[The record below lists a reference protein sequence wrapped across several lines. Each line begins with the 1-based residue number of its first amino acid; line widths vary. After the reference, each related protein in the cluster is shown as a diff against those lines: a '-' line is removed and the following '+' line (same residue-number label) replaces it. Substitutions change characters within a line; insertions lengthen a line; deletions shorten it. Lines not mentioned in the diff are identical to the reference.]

1 MSGSPVLRIS
11 HLSRN
16 VSTPRWSGSGAIAG
30 AEGIAVRTGR
40 LTALTGPPG
49 VGSSEILRT
58 VFNAHIGGT
67 GCLVYRARNGEAVQ
81 LSDLDD
87 DSRRALRDR
96 EFAFAGRMC
105 AVPANLSPLAYVVR
119 DSVAGGT
126 RLDDARPRAA
136 ALLERFGIEPRRHTR
151 PAGEL
156 APAEQHRINL
166 ARALAK
172 RPRLLLL
179 DEPSRE
185 LAADFQPV
193 LAEELQRLKHSGTA
207 MLIATRDQGLLDT
220 QADEII
226 TLQPRVKASA

>member
-96 EFAFAGRMC
+96 EVAMRK
-105 AVPANLSPLAYVVR
+105 LSI
-119 DSVAGGT
+119 ST
-126 RLDDARPRAA
+126 RPRYSG
-136 ALLERFGIEPRRHTR
+136 LLVTCSR
-151 PAGEL
+151 
-156 APAEQHRINL
+156 
-166 ARALAK
+166 RAL
-172 RPRLLLL
+172 
-179 DEPSRE
+179 S
-185 LAADFQPV
+185 AASC
-193 LAEELQRLKHSGTA
+193 ATISA
-207 MLIATRDQGLLDT
+207 M
-220 QADEII
+220 
-226 TLQPRVKASA
+226 